1 MNAFQQESLKKY
13 LENYNLFA
21 YLLKNTENR
30 SDEELVRLLQD
41 NHSMARSMLIDLGVT
56 FKEIDTIRSLNER
69 IRELES
75 SQGSSDVNYDT
86 VSIFIKQISEKL
98 KNDLSDIGIYAGYD
112 VSMSPNLIIKV
123 RLYSSGN
130 NTGSRSS
137 FRSEESLNEY
147 NQSKLEEHQR
157 FMANFE
163 TVARST
169 DGFVLAYTNSNLAI
183 IKDRVEKSLGADIG
197 DLSVEV
203 GNTYEG
209 EKPNHKIIPYIS
221 ELTFKFW
228 TLPSSRSFNDA
239 MKNRY

>member
-1 MNAFQQESLKKY
+1 MNDFQKNSLKKY

-21 YLLKNTENR
+21 YLLQNTEKR

-69 IRELES
+69 IRELEA
-75 SQGSSDVNYDT
+75 SQGNTDVNYDT
-86 VSIFIKQISEKL
+86 VSIFIKQITEKV
-98 KNDLSDIGIYAGYD
+98 KKDFSDMGVYAGYD
-112 VSMSPNLIIKV
+112 VSMTPNLFINV
-123 RLYSSGN
+123 RFYSSGN

-137 FRSEESLNEY
+137 FRSEESLNAY

-163 TVARST
+163 TVARGT
-169 DGFVLAYTNSNLAI
+169 DGFFLAYTNSNLAVL
-183 IKDRVEKSLGADIG
+183 KGCLEKSLGVEIG
-197 DLSVEV
+197 DLSVV
-203 GNTYEG
+203 VDNTYEG
-209 EKPNHKIIPYIS
+209 EKPNHKVIPYIS
-221 ELTFKFW
+221 EVHFKFW

>member
-1 MNAFQQESLKKY
+1 MNDFQKESLKKY

-21 YLLKNTENR
+21 YLLQNTENR
-30 SDEELVRLLQD
+30 SDAEFVRLLQD

-69 IRELES
+69 IRELEAA
-75 SQGSSDVNYDT
+75 QGSADVNYDT

-98 KNDLSDIGIYAGYD
+98 KKDLSEIGIYAGYD
-112 VSMSPNLIIKV
+112 VSMTPNLVINI
-123 RLYSSGN
+123 RFYSSGN

-137 FRSEESLNEY
+137 FRSEESFNEY
-147 NQSKLEEHQR
+147 NKSKLEEHQR
-157 FMANFE
+157 FMTNFE

-169 DGFVLAYTNSNLAI
+169 DGFFLAYTNSNLAI
-183 IKDRVEKSLGADIG
+183 LKDTVEKTLGVEIG
-197 DLSVEV
+197 DLSVV
-203 GNTYEG
+203 VDNTYEG